1 MNNFLEWL
9 LIVAVDLA
17 IFQLMYFFYFDEGRM
32 QKWRLRNS
40 IDRIIGYC
48 SSITKEGDI
57 RAQVHFVYKGKVFD
71 VGIFDK
77 DVNNRYK
84 LFDIYV
90 NGEHDA
96 EYHCL
101 KHDCLRSYTLCTH
114 NNRSASE
121 VRKLIHA
128 AAKHVKKLEKE
139 VTEKKE
145 LLSLYSNSYFK

>member
-1 MNNFLEWL
+1 MNNFLELL
-9 LIVAVDLA
+9 LILAVNFA

-40 IDRIIGYC
+40 IDCIIGYC
-48 SSITKEGDI
+48 DSITKDGDI

-77 DVNNRYK
+77 DLNYCYK

-101 KHDCLRSYTLCTH
+101 KHDCLRSYRLCTH
-114 NNRSASE
+114 NNRSSSE
-121 VRKLIHA
+121 VIKLIHA

-139 VTEKKE
+139 ITERKDTT
-145 LLSLYSNSYFK
+145 SLYSNSYFK

>member
-9 LIVAVDLA
+9 LILAVNLA

-48 SSITKEGDI
+48 NSITKDGGI

-77 DVNNRYK
+77 DLNYCYK

-101 KHDCLRSYTLCTH
+101 KHDCLRSYQLCTH
-114 NNRSASE
+114 NNRSSLE
-121 VRKLIHA
+121 VIKLIHA

-139 VTEKKE
+139 VTEKKDTTG
-145 LLSLYSNSYFK
+145 LYSNSYFK